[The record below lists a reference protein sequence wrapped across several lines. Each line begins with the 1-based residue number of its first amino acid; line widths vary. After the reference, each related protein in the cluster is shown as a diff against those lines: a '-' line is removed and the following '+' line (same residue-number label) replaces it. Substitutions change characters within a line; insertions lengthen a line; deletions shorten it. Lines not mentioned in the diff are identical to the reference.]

1 MGVAFAGLRKK
12 FVGNNK
18 VQTRISI
25 VITLF
30 GSRTSPGLFEVFFM
44 LVGVIHAA
52 NNPYLTEVG

>member
-1 MGVAFAGLRKK
+1 MAFAGLRKK
-12 FVGNNK
+12 FVGSNNSK

-44 LVGVIHAA
+44 LVGVIHAT
-52 NNPYLTEVG
+52 NNPYLIEVG